1 MSLLTKLL
9 PGKLTRQLVSWTV
22 QQDLLNGRGNL
33 HEDYP
38 SDFTQEEKDDVG
50 LVRPLSMTSPERLV
64 SLSRAVEYVVKQGIG
79 GDIVDCG
86 VWRGG
91 SMLLAARKLVRLGDT
106 SRELYLFDTF
116 EGMSEP
122 GKEDVSAT
130 DQKTAQEL
138 LAASDKTAGA
148 NVWCYASLEDV
159 KNNMSRS
166 NYPAEKIHFVQGKVE
181 DTLPEPSIEKIA
193 LLRLDTDWYEST
205 RVELETLYDKLVPGG
220 ILIIDDY
227 GHWSGARQAVDE
239 FIARRNLPLFLQR
252 IDYTGRMAIKP

>member
-1 MSLLTKLL
+1 MSLLSKLL
-9 PGKLTRQLVSWTV
+9 PGKLTRQLVSRTV

-38 SDFTQEEKDDVG
+38 SDFSQEEKEDVG

-64 SLSRAVEYVVKQGIG
+64 TLSRAVEYVVSQGIG
-79 GDIVDCG
+79 GDIVECG

-91 SMLLAARKLVRLGDT
+91 SMLLVARKLVRLKDT
-106 SRELYLFDTF
+106 SRKLFLFDTF

-138 LAASDKTAGA
+138 LATSDKTAGA
-148 NVWCYASLEDV
+148 NVWCYSSLDEV
-159 KNNMSRS
+159 KNNMAVS
-166 NYPAEKIHFVQGKVE
+166 NYPAANIRFVQGKVE
-181 DTLPEPSIEKIA
+181 DTLPEPSIDRIA

-205 RVELETLYDKLVPGG
+205 RHELETLYDKLVPGG
-220 ILIIDDY
+220 VLIIDDY
-227 GHWSGARQAVDE
+227 GHWSGARKAVDE
-239 FIARRNLPLFLQR
+239 FINRRNLPLFLQR